1 MRKNKIFL
9 GYILVIASAV
19 VYGLTPLITTII
31 QDSGIHPFSLVFLRN
46 LFSLPMLAIAAKLSG
61 GGLKINPRAL
71 PSIAWIALFG
81 CCVTPI
87 LLYTSYPLIGTG
99 MGTIF
104 HFVYPAIVLVLSLVF
119 LKSKFK
125 FSNIISLFTC
135 IAGIVI
141 MFAFSSTGVQIDATG
156 SILAIVSGLAYAIYI
171 VGLAGF
177 KYKEISDFTFTF
189 YGAIFCTVVSFIVC
203 ICSGNLTWPTST
215 GVWLL
220 CILFA
225 LICNL
230 GAVILF
236 QKGTQIIG
244 GERAAILSA
253 LEPITG
259 VVVGIAFLSED
270 GGWYTIV
277 GTILVV
283 ASSVLIA
290 VFDMKDK
297 KQE

>member
-9 GYILVIASAV
+9 GYFLVIASAV
-19 VYGLTPLITTII
+19 IYGLMPLISTII

-61 GGLKINPRAL
+61 GGLKINPRAI

-99 MGTIF
+99 MATVF

-125 FSNIISLFTC
+125 FANVASLVIC
-135 IAGIVI
+135 VVGIVI
-141 MFAFSSTGVQIDATG
+141 MFAFGGTGVQIDAMG
-156 SILAIVSGLAYAIYI
+156 SVLAIVSGLAYAIYI

-177 KYKEISDFTFTF
+177 KYKEISGFTFTF
-189 YGAIFCTVVSFIVC
+189 YGAIFCTIVSFIVC
-203 ICSGNLTWPTST
+203 VCSGNLTWPAST
-215 GVWLL
+215 GIWLL